1 MMSSVAQFEKL
12 VTDAGAVANR
22 IAQGPRGE
30 ERLIISVGGGLIT
43 KEVPLRGKFSE
54 DAATVTAAAERMV
67 TTAKMLTGKPARN
80 LSSSSPRESQSS
92 SRR

>member
-1 MMSSVAQFEKL
+1 MSSLEQFETL
-12 VTDAGAVANR
+12 VSDAGAVANR
-22 IAQGPRGE
+22 IARGPRGE
-30 ERLIISVGGGLIT
+30 ERLVISVGGGL
-43 KEVPLRGKFSE
+43 KEIPLHVKFSE

-92 SRR
+92 SHR